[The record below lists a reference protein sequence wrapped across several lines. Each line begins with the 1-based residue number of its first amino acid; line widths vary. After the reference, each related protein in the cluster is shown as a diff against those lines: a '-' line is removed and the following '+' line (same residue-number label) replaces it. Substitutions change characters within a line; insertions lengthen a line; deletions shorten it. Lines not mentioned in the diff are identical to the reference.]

1 MKRLSVA
8 IQAGGESTRMGMNK
22 AMMDFLG
29 EPLIARVIT
38 RVSSLSDDIF
48 IITKEPQEFKKFP
61 VRIIKDAISGKGA
74 IGGLYTAF
82 VEAKYEFVAVVACD
96 MPFVN
101 MDLLKKAYE
110 VLLEYQADVAIPKTE
125 EGYEP
130 LHAVY
135 RIQKCLPAIQNA
147 LATDNKRL
155 VSWFPEVNVVEMKS
169 NMIDQYDPEHTA
181 FINVNTRDEYIRAIE
196 IAKSR

>member
-8 IQAGGESTRMGMNK
+8 IQAGGESTRMGINK

-48 IITKEPQEFKKFP
+48 IITKEPQEFNKLP
-61 VRIIKDAISGKGA
+61 VRIIKDVIPGKGA
-74 IGGLYTAF
+74 IGGLYTAL

-110 VLLEYQADVAIPKTE
+110 VLLECHADVAIPKTD

-147 LATDNKRL
+147 LATEKKRL
-155 VSWFPEVNVVEMKS
+155 VSWFPDVNVVEMKS
-169 NMIDQYDPEHTA
+169 NLIDQFDPEHTA

>member
-8 IQAGGESTRMGMNK
+8 IQAGGESTRMGINK

-48 IITKEPQEFKKFP
+48 IITKEPQEFNKFS
-61 VRIIKDAISGKGA
+61 VRIIKDVIPGKGA
-74 IGGLYTAF
+74 IGGLYTAL

-110 VLLEYQADVAIPKTE
+110 VLLEYHADVAIPKTG

-147 LATDNKRL
+147 LATEKKRL
-155 VSWFPEVNVVEMKS
+155 VSWFPDVNVVEMKS
-169 NMIDQYDPEHTA
+169 NLIDQFDPEHTA